1 LTYVLVLFMATPPE
15 MRERQARILAELSEL
30 GLALAR
36 DLQACA
42 LAADQASEKAE
53 LSLAFHRTS
62 RSVRQ
67 SLALEAKFERDH
79 QAAQRED
86 GEVAK
91 RAATFHVEKR
101 KALVKLV
108 VERCVWSEADGEEA
122 EKLLSDL
129 DDILELDALSGTF
142 AGDDAIEAHV
152 ARICAQL
159 GVDTPEAFAAR
170 RADEPSP
177 TAASDATPE
186 PRAAGPPIGRRSG

>member
-1 LTYVLVLFMATPPE
+1 MATPLE
-15 MRERQARILAELSEL
+15 MRARQDRILAELSEL

-42 LAADQASEKAE
+42 LAAGEASEKAE

-67 SLALEAKFERDH
+67 SLALEAKFERDR
-79 QAAQRED
+79 QTAARED
-86 GEVAK
+86 CEVAE
-91 RAATFHVEKR
+91 RAATLRVATR
-101 KALVKLV
+101 KAQVKLV
-108 VERCVWSEADGEEA
+108 VERCVWAEADGDEA

-129 DDILELDALSGTF
+129 DDILELDTLSGTF
-142 AGDDAIEAHV
+142 SGDDAIEAHV

-170 RADEPSP
+170 RAEEPSP
-177 TAASDATPE
+177 AVASDAMPE